1 MNRKI
6 AVLAASVAAA
16 MMIGG
21 TAAAQQS
28 AAVEKDARVPAA
40 VILSADYPAFQD
52 ESGPAGRVPLRAIVF
67 FQGVDGRSTPVVLVN
82 PRYATPH
89 TLYEAFSVL
98 IRPRTRPDHR
108 PDFVALGVHPR
119 VREPTPDVAREL
131 QNTLTALRQ
140 PGAAQST
147 LRRLP
152 GAMVSLPD
160 VRMLVR

>member
-1 MNRKI
+1 MNRRF
-6 AVLAASVAAA
+6 AVLAASVAAV
-16 MMIGG
+16 MMFGG

-52 ESGPAGRVPLRAIVF
+52 ESGPPGRVPLRAIVF

-82 PRYATPH
+82 PRYATPQ

-98 IRPRTRPDHR
+98 LRPRKRPDHR

-119 VREPTPDVAREL
+119 VREPRSDVAREL
-131 QNTLTALRQ
+131 QNTLAALQQ
-140 PGAAQST
+140 PGATQST

-152 GAMVSLPD
+152 GTMVSVPD
-160 VRMLVR
+160 VRMFLR